1 MKHHDDAK
9 EDVMSPMMDPVT
21 YPKSTETMVA
31 FALSNTDPVIARVER
46 SCSINGFAFV
56 VQDGDRT
63 GQYVA
68 LSVGWLRHTN
78 HMHPGLLFQVASTED
93 EALRYPVALTLNPAT

>member
-1 MKHHDDAK
+1 
-9 EDVMSPMMDPVT
+9 MSPMMDPVT

-68 LSVGWLRHTN
+68 LSVGWLRYIN
-78 HMHPGLLFQVASTED
+78 HMHPGLLALVATNED
-93 EALRYPVALTLNPAT
+93 EMSRYTTALTLNPATTPTIDAD